1 MRIREKHV
9 SAGRWYKDLSPNSWH
24 VLGRHTCPLIQVP
37 IVGLL
42 TVLAC
47 NEAQAGRLGSPQSGL
62 RRRLRLL
69 LLSFLD
75 FRVTLNYIP

>member
-1 MRIREKHV
+1 M

-47 NEAQAGRLGSPQSGL
+47 NEAQGREARQPAIWAATKAAAAVVVFS
-62 RRRLRLL
+62 
-69 LLSFLD
+69 
-75 FRVTLNYIP
+75 